1 MIRLLVCLLLG
12 AALSGCSSPYRLVY
26 ASDFSFANFDYVVVG
41 KPAGDGHAALFGL
54 DIDFANLM
62 GRCNIKVIGDKELA
76 ALSPEAQARTLL
88 ARLSLVTSDD
98 DSLITVSFDEVTTGK
113 TVASITGEA
122 EGDMLDSEDRQEAFE
137 AVSQAIVRAIQRDKG
152 LIVTDEE

>member
-1 MIRLLVCLLLG
+1 MTRLLVCLLLS
-12 AALSGCSSPYRLVY
+12 AALSGCASPYRLVY
-26 ASDFSFANFDYVVVG
+26 ASDFSFANYDYVVVA
-41 KPAGDGHAALFGL
+41 KPAGDGHGALFGL

-62 GRCNIKVIGDKELA
+62 GQCNMKVIGDKELA
-76 ALSPEAQARTLL
+76 TLPPESQARTLF

-98 DSLITVSFDEVTTGK
+98 DSLITVSFDDATTGK

-122 EGDMLDSEDRQEAFE
+122 DGDMLDSDDRQEAFE

-152 LIVTDEE
+152 LTVTDEE